1 MADDPKLR
9 VVSSEVEAQISIPKP
24 EEKFSLDRFKS
35 KLDTSGGGVETLIPA
50 LPISSIGRAGDFV
63 RLHPDEDNY
72 WTSELCFVNVPI
84 DGQKDRVL
92 HLIDED
98 VAKRH
103 DLQDKIVRFR
113 LALATKPGNA
123 FFLCRVQPK
132 PHQHLEQDRVR
143 RLRTSQEAVDA
154 GGTQEGAQRRRLTVH
169 PRVRPGH
176 FCYAEMAGGGARY
189 ADRANLQGPHDPDRR
204 SPWPLAPVGSEAGG
218 VVSANFSQV
227 VVADFEYEIA
237 EGDLPNVL
245 CMVAYVL

>member
-9 VVSSEVEAQISIPKP
+9 VVSSEAQAQTAIPKP
-24 EEKFSLDRFKS
+24 EERFSLDRFKS
-35 KLDTSGGGVETLIPA
+35 KLDTSGGGVETLLSA

-72 WTSELCFVNVPI
+72 WTPELCFVNVPV

-123 FFLCRVQPK
+123 FFLCRVPSQNLTNIWNKTACDACEQAKTLWTQAVSKKEPNTEGYRFTRALDQDMFAEPK
-132 PHQHLEQDRVR
+132 WPAEALATLIERTFKGCMIQTDDHPGLL
-143 RLRTSQEAVDA
+143 RLL
-154 GGTQEGAQRRRLTVH
+154 GAK
-169 PRVRPGH
+169 P
-176 FCYAEMAGGGARY
+176 
-189 ADRANLQGPHDPDRR
+189 
-204 SPWPLAPVGSEAGG
+204 
-218 VVSANFSQV
+218 VVS
-227 VVADFEYEIA
+227 
-237 EGDLPNVL
+237 
-245 CMVAYVL
+245 